1 MIGLPAHAGIGRPEE
16 WMDRVHADDIA
27 PLKEAL
33 EAHLSGQTDHFQHE
47 HRIRHEDGTY
57 RRFLCRGVA
66 VRSPRPRATPLPAT
80 LTPTTA
86 PAAGAEPPPNTRFL
100 PPPTRPCNRAGFPA
114 GL

>member
-27 PLKEAL
+27 SLKEAL

-57 RRFLCRGVA
+57 RRFLCPRVA
-66 VRSPRPRATPLPAT
+66 LRAAGRRPTPIPRSPTAK
-80 LTPTTA
+80 TA
-86 PAAGAEPPPNTRFL
+86 PPGRPKTPPNPRILHPPPRPFH
-100 PPPTRPCNRAGFPA
+100 PP
-114 GL
+114 GLL